1 MKTYVGTSG
10 YQYDFW
16 RGNFY
21 SEKCKKPDMLAEYAK
36 QLSSVEIN
44 ATFYRMPKS
53 SVLARW
59 ATEVPDGFRFTL
71 KASRRITH
79 IKRLKEPDELLGY
92 LFGAAEKLGDKLGPV
107 LFQLPPNAKRND
119 ERLDTFLTA
128 LPEGAVV
135 TMEFRHESWF
145 DDAVYARLRERDVAL
160 CVSDEGEDEQA
171 TPFHPTAGWGYLR
184 LRREGYSDEE
194 LDAVTSQIRAQ
205 NWREVYAYFKHE
217 EEAPTLARRLMDRLA
232 SDGDP

>member
-79 IKRLKEPDELLGY
+79 IKRLKEPDELLGC
-92 LFGAAEKLGDKLGPV
+92 LVAVHEVTTQEVQAAALDGVEAEVRVVGMMGEATAQRLGRVVVAMLAEVESTEEHVRFSVAGVDHWLSLPYRTDLTTAQDVCDEIGPSATLV
-107 LFQLPPNAKRND
+107 AYYDTDTVPSLEDLEEVGHSS
-119 ERLDTFLTA
+119 ERQKSETICA
-128 LPEGAVV
+128 
-135 TMEFRHESWF
+135 
-145 DDAVYARLRERDVAL
+145 
-160 CVSDEGEDEQA
+160 
-171 TPFHPTAGWGYLR
+171 
-184 LRREGYSDEE
+184 
-194 LDAVTSQIRAQ
+194 
-205 NWREVYAYFKHE
+205 
-217 EEAPTLARRLMDRLA
+217 
-232 SDGDP
+232 